1 VGAACESG
9 AVHVRIEVPEK
20 AALSPLMSGPA
31 RLTLIAEADGQ
42 PAQSATR
49 DLPAPGAAATSTVSF
64 GEIAVGTGVRV
75 SLLAE
80 TAAGRLVGF
89 GRASTP
95 LAVTTGDAPDVPI
108 RLRRPY
114 AYVAGG
120 ASLAVFDTTVEP
132 GAAFAAE
139 LDAVAQPHAVATTPD
154 GAEIVVVA
162 GDMLRVLS
170 TGTHESSAA
179 AQTAIAA
186 GVTELAISPDS
197 RWAVALHAAAGSPT
211 GVSIV
216 DLEALRRGP
225 QAAAFAAV
233 ERPGAVAVTAEA
245 AYVLV
250 DASRPGPPP
259 DFAEDCT
266 QVSRILP
273 VPLATP
279 ATPRPFI
286 NVAGAAR
293 DVTASER
300 GDALFVAQTCQNRV
314 TRVATDGGSQLRV
327 LTVPSPTVVAA
338 AGARVWAVGATSGA
352 AGVRLVLA
360 TATVDGAQ
368 ESRLDFPTTQELAQ
382 TNDLAEGGQI
392 AEVRLDAD
400 RLEALGLSVVPD
412 ARHVALLVHG
422 SYHGDEVVRPIPV
435 GGEIVD
441 QVILPRLDLD
451 TYEYQLVDVT
461 TGVAAQ
467 RLRTSCAIDWE
478 RGVAFL
484 DDWSCAALPGQETA
498 EDEFVARQVAV
509 LYGGQ

>member
-1 VGAACESG
+1 MGAACDSG

-20 AALSPLMSGPA
+20 AALSPLMTRPA
-31 RLTLIAEADGQ
+31 RMTLIAEADGQ

-49 DLPAPGAAATSTVSF
+49 ELPATGAPTVSF
-64 GEIAVGTGVRV
+64 GEIAVGAGVRV

-80 TAAGRLVGF
+80 TAAGRLVGY
-89 GRASTP
+89 GRTSAP
-95 LAVTTGDAPDVPI
+95 LDVGSDSALDVPI

-114 AYVAGG
+114 AYVSGG
-120 ASLAVFDTTVEP
+120 SRLAVFDTTVET
-132 GAAFAAE
+132 GAAFASRLE
-139 LDAVAQPHAVATTPD
+139 GVAQPRAVATTPD

-162 GDMLRVLS
+162 GGMLTVLS
-170 TGTHESSAA
+170 TGTHERSAA

-197 RWAVALHAAAGSPT
+197 RWAVALHAESGAPS

-216 DLEALRRGP
+216 DLTALRRGP
-225 QAAAFAAV
+225 AAATFAAV
-233 ERPGAVAVTAEA
+233 ERPGAVAVTDEA

-259 DFAEDCT
+259 DFTEDCSR
-266 QVSRILP
+266 VSRVIP

-279 ATPRPFI
+279 QTPRPAFSL
-286 NVAGAAR
+286 AGAAR
-293 DVTASER
+293 DVTVSER
-300 GDALFVAQTCQNRV
+300 GDALFVAQTCQNSV

-327 LTVPSPTVVAA
+327 LTVPSPTVVAVS
-338 AGARVWAVGATSGA
+338 GSRVWAVGATSGA
-352 AGVRLVLA
+352 AGVGLVLA
-360 TATVDGAQ
+360 TATVEGAQ
-368 ESRLDFPTTQELAQ
+368 ASRLDFPTTQELAQ
-382 TNDLAEGGQI
+382 TDDLAEGGQI

-400 RLEALGLSVVPD
+400 RLEALGVSVLPD

-422 SYHGDEVVRPIPV
+422 SYHGDEVVRPILV
-435 GGEIVD
+435 GGNIVN
-441 QVILPRLDLD
+441 QVILPAIDLD

-484 DDWSCAALPGQETA
+484 DEWSCAALPGQETA